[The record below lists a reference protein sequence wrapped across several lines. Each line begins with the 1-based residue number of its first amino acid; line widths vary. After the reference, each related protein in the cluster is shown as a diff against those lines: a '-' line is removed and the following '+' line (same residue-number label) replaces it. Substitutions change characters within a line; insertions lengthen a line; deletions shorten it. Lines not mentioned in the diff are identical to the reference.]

1 MAFFG
6 KTPGRQRAAGAVFK
20 TCLFFLALIIPAPS
34 GRAADREVLRGEV
47 WIELEPI
54 YGAYADEHYPLDMDT
69 ASRRAL
75 EEAAMFYSAMIYG
88 WSFHYDIGERARK
101 ISEEFE
107 LTPVAA
113 VPFGDPGLRVTDVR
127 IQDMQ
132 VHLWT
137 DYRLTEDQQRR
148 IKVWRTGT
156 IRNAQA
162 LGYGP
167 LGGPVYLS
175 DWLAIKK
182 AGLEDAARAAIRAML
197 RGSERNRPK
206 EASGFISLAAF
217 PNYFMDSGRWA
228 ASARFHIQITE
239 IVPFAAY

>member
-1 MAFFG
+1 MVFSG
-6 KTPGRQRAAGAVFK
+6 KTAGRQGAAGAVSK
-20 TCLFFLALIIPAPS
+20 ICLLFLVLAIPAPS
-34 GRAADREVLRGEV
+34 GGAADQEVLRGEV

-54 YGAYADEHYPLDMDT
+54 YGAYVDEHYPLDTDT

-88 WSFHYDIGERARK
+88 WSFHYDIGERARE
-101 ISEEFE
+101 IPEEFE

-113 VPFGDPGLRVTDVR
+113 IPFGDPGLRATDVR

-137 DYRLTEDQQRR
+137 DYHLTEDQQRR
-148 IKVWRTGT
+148 MRIWRTGT

-162 LGYGP
+162 VGYGP

-175 DWLAIKK
+175 GWMAIKM
-182 AGLEDAARAAIRAML
+182 AGLEDAARAAVRALL
-197 RGSERNRPK
+197 RGSERNRPR

-228 ASARFHIQITE
+228 ASARFHIQITG